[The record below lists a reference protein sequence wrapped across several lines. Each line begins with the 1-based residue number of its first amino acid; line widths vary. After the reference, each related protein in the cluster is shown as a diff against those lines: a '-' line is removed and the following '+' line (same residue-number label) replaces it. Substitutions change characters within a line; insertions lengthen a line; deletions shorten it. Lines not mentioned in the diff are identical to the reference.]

1 MDRTTRERRSP
12 KQALVMLAGRLRS
25 GHVRRGNSL
34 RGGERAQL
42 GFCGPSRASEGDRYD
57 ERRTPNKHGALW
69 VAIALAFALTACTT
83 RSSSADLI
91 TSTPSPVDIDALR
104 APICSEVALGF
115 ATIRKDEKLPPT
127 EVLAKLQSDIAD
139 MRDSLEQSR
148 GQVYGIDYE
157 MTAALDGV
165 VQSAGNVASFD
176 GTSIEELRQLM
187 RMLVLDMGFLQSH
200 VC

>member
-1 MDRTTRERRSP
+1 M
-12 KQALVMLAGRLRS
+12 
-25 GHVRRGNSL
+25 
-34 RGGERAQL
+34 
-42 GFCGPSRASEGDRYD
+42 
-57 ERRTPNKHGALW
+57 
-69 VAIALAFALTACTT
+69 
-83 RSSSADLI
+83 
-91 TSTPSPVDIDALR
+91 
-104 APICSEVALGF
+104 ALGF

-127 EVLAKLQSDIAD
+127 EVLAKLQSDIAH